1 VTSYYLGIDPGA
13 SGAIAY
19 YMVKD
24 DSSTAAMM
32 LELKAATRREVYEF
46 LQGFTGY
53 AWRHQAYAAVE
64 KVSSMPGQGVAS
76 TFKFG
81 VNYGGLLM
89 ALDAAGIPFLNPTPT
104 TWKKAVDPYLI
115 APKEAKTE
123 KKRRAR
129 EIAKRLFPTAK
140 VTNATADALL
150 LARYAQL
157 KAET

>member
-1 VTSYYLGIDPGA
+1 VAVVTSYYLGIDPGA
-13 SGAIAY
+13 SGAIALIGVDELPLVWELKG
-19 YMVKD
+19 MTRSEIVD
-24 DSSTAAMM
+24 LLWDTRDGLWDARGSTAAI
-32 LELKAATRREVYEF
+32 ER
-46 LQGFTGY
+46 
-53 AWRHQAYAAVE
+53 
-64 KVSSMPGQGVAS
+64 VSSMPGQGVAS

-89 ALDAAGIPFLNPTPT
+89 ALDAAGIPFFNPTPT

-157 KAET
+157 KSQA